1 MTEDDLGNRF
11 YKKVV
16 VDGKILGKW
25 VRLSKIEEYD
35 ADENIIRVLD
45 GSVFLGMKE
54 KYEVLKP
61 LIKYDETLKDYEEA
75 GHLIHESTKTV
86 FIDKSQF
93 ILEEDGRYSFEI
105 STNDGNA
112 ILFFSNDEETFY
124 TLDERG
130 NPVMEER
137 VQGSKRHV
145 STTEYE
151 YDLAGKTIFTHTT
164 FSGCFYDTVYEYD
177 DKGNCV
183 HKKTGNNRDLIEFYF
198 DFDENGKI
206 FHATSEERRLSYR
219 EPHDEELSHE
229 YNDKG
234 HLCHTKRCIFQRNGI
249 VAESHTWYDYEYD
262 ENGKIKRRFTFIE
275 NKF

>member
-45 GSVFLGMKE
+45 GSDFLGKGHEDLKSLMKYKE
-54 KYEVLKP
+54 TLND
-61 LIKYDETLKDYEEA
+61 YDEA
-75 GHLIHESTKTV
+75 GNCIHKSEKTV
-86 FIDKSQF
+86 FIDEPRFLQDDLG
-93 ILEEDGRYSFEI
+93 IEYLELNNGKHI
-105 STNDGNA
+105 SSIELPLNN
-112 ILFFSNDEETFY
+112 EEFY
-124 TLDERG
+124 TLDEKG
-130 NPVMEER
+130 NTVQIEFPV
-137 VQGSKRHV
+137 GSKRV
-145 STTEYE
+145 VATSTEYE
-151 YDLAGKTIFTHTT
+151 YNQAGNPIFKHENYCGGNANT
-164 FSGCFYDTVYEYD
+164 SYEYD
-177 DKGNCV
+177 DNGNCV
-183 HKKTGNNRDLIEFYF
+183 YEKRNNGLYQTETFYEFDGNGRLFHSTRITKGENYSSHIESFY
-198 DFDENGKI
+198 
-206 FHATSEERRLSYR
+206 
-219 EPHDEELSHE
+219 E

-234 HLCHTKRCIFQRNGI
+234 HLCHTKRCEFESDVT

>member
-35 ADENIIRVLD
+35 ADENIIRVLN

-130 NPVMEER
+130 NPIMKER
-137 VQGSKRHV
+137 VQGSKRDV
-145 STTEYE
+145 STIEYE
-151 YDLAGKTIFTHTT
+151 YDDNGNRIYEKRDNNLSETQEEIFR
-164 FSGCFYDTVYEYD
+164 E
-177 DKGNCV
+177 
-183 HKKTGNNRDLIEFYF
+183 
-198 DFDENGKI
+198 FDENGNI
-206 FHATSEERRLSYR
+206 FHATAIKNGNVAGRL
-219 EPHDEELSHE
+219 EVFFE

-234 HLCHTKRCIFQRNGI
+234 HRCHAKQCFFRSNST

-262 ENGKIKRRFTFIE
+262 ENGKIKRRFTFVE